1 VSALHIENC
10 SQRSDIHHTAKE
22 TLLGRQV
29 KDMKKKSNYDGGL
42 NYNMFFKPTC
52 LYMQINT
59 RLTKNLFLAGRLRI

>member
-10 SQRSDIHHTAKE
+10 SQRSDIHHT
-22 TLLGRQV
+22 GRNPFRQAG
-29 KDMKKKSNYDGGL
+29 KGMKKKSNYDGKL

-52 LYMQINT
+52 LYIKIDT